1 MPATDK
7 SKFAVTLACLLGILT
22 LSITGCSQYK
32 PAGPADTPAA
42 ADPATGGA
50 EKGIRNQ

>member
-32 PAGPADTPAA
+32 PAGPAEGPASE
-42 ADPATGGA
+42 DGA

>member
-7 SKFAVTLACLLGILT
+7 PKFAVTLACLLGILT
-22 LSITGCSQYK
+22 LSNTGCSQYK

-42 ADPATGGA
+42 EGA
-50 EKGIRNQ
+50 EKGEAEKEVRNQ